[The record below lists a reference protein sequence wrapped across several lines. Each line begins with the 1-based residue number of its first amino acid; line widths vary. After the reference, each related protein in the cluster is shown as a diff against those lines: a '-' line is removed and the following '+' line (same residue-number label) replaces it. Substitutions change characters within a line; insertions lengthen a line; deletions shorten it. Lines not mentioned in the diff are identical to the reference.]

1 MSIDLA
7 GLEER
12 ARACIVEQ
20 VAFDYVAG
28 GVGAEITLLE
38 NVAAWRELRLRPRML
53 RDVSNVSTTTTVL
66 GTAVHSPV
74 LIAPTAMHGLVSPER
89 ELATV
94 RGAARSGTVYILSM
108 AATTSLEDVAAEAPD
123 NPRWMQLY
131 IQADHGL
138 TRDACARAVD
148 AGYRALVVTV
158 DSPVTTRRSRFEPS
172 AFSVPAGMTLP
183 NLAPRSN
190 TTPDIFQLVA
200 AYDAALT
207 FDDLADIKEWGGGLP
222 LVVKG
227 ILRGDDAAHCLDA
240 GADAIAVS
248 NHGGRQVDTC
258 IPTAEALRDVIDTI
272 GDRAE
277 VYVDGGIRDGA
288 DILKALALG
297 ARAVLVGRPV
307 VWGLA
312 VAGADGVDAVLG
324 ELWNE
329 LKIAMALCGVSNVE
343 AVPADLLAPPR
354 R

>member
-1 MSIDLA
+1 MTIDLA
-7 GLEER
+7 GLEEQ
-12 ARACIVEQ
+12 ARGCIPDQ

-28 GVGAEITLLE
+28 GAGDEITLLE
-38 NVAAWRELRLRPRML
+38 NVAAWRRLRFRPRML
-53 RDVSNVSTTTTVL
+53 RDVSNVSTETTVL
-66 GTAVHSPV
+66 GTTIHTPV
-74 LIAPTAMHGLVSPER
+74 LVAPTAMHGLVSPER
-89 ELATV
+89 ELATA

-108 AATTSLEDVAAEAPD
+108 AATASLEEVAAQAPD

-138 TRDACARAVD
+138 TRDACSRARE

-158 DSPVTTRRSRFEPS
+158 DSPVTTKRSRFKASE
-172 AFSVPAGMTLP
+172 FHVPDGMTLP
-183 NLAPRSN
+183 NLAPRSDV
-190 TTPDIFQLVA
+190 TPDIFELVA
-200 AYDAALT
+200 AYDSALT

-227 ILRGDDAAHCLDA
+227 VLRGDDAAQCLDA

-258 IPTAEALRDVIDTI
+258 IPTAEALRDVVDTV

-277 VYVDGGIRDGA
+277 VYVDGGIRGGA
-288 DILKALALG
+288 DVLKALALG

-312 VAGADGVDAVLG
+312 IAGEEGVDAVLN
-324 ELWNE
+324 ELWDE
-329 LKIAMALCGVSNVE
+329 LKIVMGLCGIPDVRH
-343 AVPADLLAPPR
+343 VPSDLLAPVR
-354 R
+354 T

>member
-1 MSIDLA
+1 MTMDLV

-12 ARACIVEQ
+12 ARECIVEQ

-53 RDVSNVSTTTTVL
+53 RDVSKVSTETTVL
-66 GTAVHSPV
+66 GTKVHSPV

-89 ELATV
+89 ELATA

-108 AATTSLEDVAAEAPD
+108 AATASLEEVAAAAPD

-138 TRDACARAVD
+138 TRDACARARE

-172 AFSVPAGMTLP
+172 AFHVPAGMTLP
-183 NLAPRSN
+183 NLAPRSR
-190 TTPDIFQLVA
+190 TTPDIFELVA

-207 FDDLADIKEWGGGLP
+207 FDDLADIKAWGGGLP

-227 ILRGDDAAHCLDA
+227 ILRGDDAVQCLDS

-258 IPTAEALRDVIDTI
+258 ISTAEALRDVVEAVD
-272 GDRAE
+272 GRAE
-277 VYVDGGIRDGA
+277 VYVDGGIRGGA
-288 DILKALALG
+288 DVLKALALG

-312 VAGADGVDAVLG
+312 VAGADGVDAVLNQLWD
-324 ELWNE
+324 ELRV
-329 LKIAMALCGVSNVE
+329 AMGLCGVNDVA
-343 AVPADLLAPPR
+343 AVPADLLAPSR